1 MPSIRIL
8 SGKYKNRRLDFPLEK
23 GLRPT
28 SQRLRQ
34 SAFNSL
40 IHRFLPHRVGQ
51 ELPLE
56 GLTVLDICAGLG
68 AYGFESLSL
77 GAQHVTFIEKNFLTT
92 RLIEGYVRQLGVLP
106 HSRILCKTW
115 PYPHSFLEEFDLI
128 FMDPPYDTSL
138 DVLKTYLKAC
148 APLMKESSILIL
160 ESPHLI
166 SSLSSLLPL
175 FSKKTGLAHVTFF
188 QKKPCEPES
197 ISSALI

>member
-40 IHRFLPHRVGQ
+40 IHRFLSHRIGH

-56 GLTVLDICAGLG
+56 GLKVFDVFAGLG
-68 AYGFESLSL
+68 SYGFESLSL
-77 GAQHVTFIEKNFLTT
+77 GAEHVTFIEKNFLTT
-92 RLIEGYVRQLGVLP
+92 RLIEGYVHQLGVLP
-106 HSRILCKTW
+106 RVRILCKIW
-115 PYPHSFLEEFDLI
+115 PYAHPSLETFDLV
-128 FMDPPYDTSL
+128 FMDPPYETSPNL
-138 DVLKTYLKAC
+138 LSVYLESC
-148 APLMKESSILIL
+148 APLMTESSILIL

-166 SSLSSLLPL
+166 ESLPSLLPL
-175 FSKKTGLAHVTFF
+175 FSKKNRLAYVTFF
-188 QKKPCEPES
+188 QKKPCEPERL
-197 ISSALI
+197 SSALM